1 MICALS
7 HINHHMTGLSPYVLH
22 AILELITGILGGRDL
37 PIVSQVLY
45 LICSADDCLF
55 HMLRQVCGP
64 VNGFYCLGISILQ
77 LNVFRNGYLLS

>member
-1 MICALS
+1 MICAFS
-7 HINHHMTGLSPYVLH
+7 HIHHHMTGLSPYVLH
-22 AILELITGILGGRDL
+22 AILELITGILGGRYL

-64 VNGFYCLGISILQ
+64 VNGFYCPGISILQ

>member
-7 HINHHMTGLSPYVLH
+7 HIHHHMTGLSPYVLY

-45 LICSADDCLF
+45 LICSADDRLF
-55 HMLRQVCGP
+55 HMLCQVCGP

>member
-7 HINHHMTGLSPYVLH
+7 HIHHHMTGLSPYVLH

>member
-7 HINHHMTGLSPYVLH
+7 HIHHHMTGLSPYVLH

-64 VNGFYCLGISILQ
+64 VNGFYCLGISIL
-77 LNVFRNGYLLS
+77 